1 MERNKV
7 TCEAL
12 RGMDIGQTVTFD
24 LPDASA
30 IESGKATAYRLQNIL
45 GCKFSAVSDY
55 SNNRL
60 SITKNPK

>member
-1 MERNKV
+1 MEKHKV
-7 TCEAL
+7 TSEAL

-55 SNNRL
+55 ANKRL
-60 SITKNPK
+60 SITKKPR